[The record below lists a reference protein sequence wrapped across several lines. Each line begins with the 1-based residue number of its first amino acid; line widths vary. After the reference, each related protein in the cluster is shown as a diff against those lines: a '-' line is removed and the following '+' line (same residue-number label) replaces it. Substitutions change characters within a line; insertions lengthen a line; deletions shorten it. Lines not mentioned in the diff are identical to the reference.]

1 MGLCFF
7 TDWKEGI
14 CVRSNLFVVSVREKE
29 HLMLVVLHCGS
40 GYGTSLSLWFAV
52 LKSVCVCVIEL
63 WLYTAQQN
71 DLDSVRCGISGL
83 LIVNI
88 WG

>member
-1 MGLCFF
+1 MGLCVF

-40 GYGTSLSLWFAV
+40 GCGTSMSLWFAV
-52 LKSVCVCVIEL
+52 LKSVCV
-63 WLYTAQQN
+63 
-71 DLDSVRCGISGL
+71 
-83 LIVNI
+83 
-88 WG
+88 